1 MMGSSREKRNGC
13 KEKPEELGECE
24 DDPEEGCLAL
34 WQEQCDQCGKNNVKL
49 IKKLGWQENGFQLP
63 AVILKLKEKVAT
75 KSGVLQQPA
84 LP

>member
-1 MMGSSREKRNGC
+1 MFIMAHVKSAMAARRSQRNSASARTTQ
-13 KEKPEELGECE
+13 KKVVSP
-24 DDPEEGCLAL
+24 
-34 WQEQCDQCGKNNVKL
+34 CGNNNVKL